1 MTEIPCLISW
11 NFALFR
17 AIFLLFMSLCRI
29 MIVSIKQFISLIGI
43 FINFKKGNIM
53 KQSKKVT
60 VAKAVKAVYV
70 LPLDA
75 QSFINTEIMPEL
87 QGMNNAVIK
96 KDEFL
101 LSTSELVAEL
111 FTTAK
116 QDKNFTVQFWNGTF
130 SFIESRAVTL
140 YKIADST
147 AKNYSKDIVAFLKLR
162 NPAILKPASENKD
175 AKRKASKKSADVK
188 IIKKYSKVA
197 TETLADNLKDLIV
210 KTDDISTAKVK
221 EITSVIKTRNDT
233 LAQASK
239 AQASKAQKDFKV
251 KYFKDLKDIFNNE
264 YELAQF
270 IHANIE
276 KSRKD
281 LASKK

>member
-1 MTEIPCLISW
+1 MT
-11 NFALFR
+11 
-17 AIFLLFMSLCRI
+17 
-29 MIVSIKQFISLIGI
+29 
-43 FINFKKGNIM
+43 
-53 KQSKKVT
+53 QSKKKSV
-60 VAKAVKAVYV
+60 VKAVKAVYV

-75 QSFINTEIMPEL
+75 QAFINLEIMPEL
-87 QGMNNAVIK
+87 QSLNNAVIK

-116 QDKNFTVQFWNGTF
+116 QNNNFNVQFWNGSF
-130 SFIESRAVTL
+130 AFIEARAVTL

-162 NPAILKPASENKD
+162 TPAILKPASENKD
-175 AKRKASKKSADVK
+175 AKRKAIKKSADVK

-221 EITSVIKTRNDT
+221 EITSVIKTRTDT
-233 LAQASK
+233 LTQEKK
-239 AQASKAQKDFKV
+239 AQDSKAQKDFKE

-276 KSRKD
+276 KSRKE
-281 LASKK
+281 LAKMK

>member
-1 MTEIPCLISW
+1 MLP
-11 NFALFR
+11 
-17 AIFLLFMSLCRI
+17 
-29 MIVSIKQFISLIGI
+29 
-43 FINFKKGNIM
+43 
-53 KQSKKVT
+53 SKKKSV
-60 VAKAVKAVYV
+60 VKAVKAIYV

-87 QGMNNAVIK
+87 QSLNNAVIK

-116 QDKNFTVQFWNGTF
+116 QEKNFNVQFWNGSF
-130 SFIESRAVTL
+130 AFIEARAVTL

-147 AKNYSKDIVAFLKLR
+147 AKNYSKDIVAFLKVR

-175 AKRKASKKSADVK
+175 AKRKANKKAIDAK
-188 IIKKYSKVA
+188 IVKKYSKVA
-197 TETLADNLKDLIV
+197 IETLENDAKELFLKKDEPSV
-210 KTDDISTAKVK
+210 KKFK

-233 LAQASK
+233 LTQEKK
-239 AQASKAQKDFKV
+239 AQESKAQKDFKV

>member
-1 MTEIPCLISW
+1 
-11 NFALFR
+11 
-17 AIFLLFMSLCRI
+17 MS
-29 MIVSIKQFISLIGI
+29 
-43 FINFKKGNIM
+43 
-53 KQSKKVT
+53 QSKKKT
-60 VAKAVKAVYV
+60 VAKAVKAIYV
-70 LPLDA
+70 LPLEA

-87 QGMNNAVIK
+87 QSLNNAVIK

-116 QDKNFTVQFWNGTF
+116 QEKNFNVQFWNGSF
-130 SFIESRAVTL
+130 AFIEARAVSL

-175 AKRKASKKSADVK
+175 AKRKAIKKSADVK

-233 LAQASK
+233 LTQEKK
-239 AQASKAQKDFKV
+239 AQDSKAQKDFKE
-251 KYFKDLKDIFNNE
+251 KYFKSFKDIFNDE
-264 YELAQF
+264 YDFAQYL
-270 IHANIE
+270 HAKIDAD
-276 KSRKD
+276 RK
-281 LASKK
+281 AFAKIK

>member
-1 MTEIPCLISW
+1 
-11 NFALFR
+11 
-17 AIFLLFMSLCRI
+17 
-29 MIVSIKQFISLIGI
+29 
-43 FINFKKGNIM
+43 M
-53 KQSKKVT
+53 KQSKKVS

-87 QGMNNAVIK
+87 QSLNNAVIK

-116 QDKNFTVQFWNGTF
+116 QEKNFNVQFWNGSF
-130 SFIESRAVTL
+130 AFIESRAITL

-147 AKNYSKDIVAFLKLR
+147 AKNYSKDIVAFLKVR

-175 AKRKASKKSADVK
+175 AKRKANKKAIDAK
-188 IIKKYSKVA
+188 IVKKYSKVA
-197 TETLADNLKDLIV
+197 IETLENDAKELFLKKDEPSV
-210 KTDDISTAKVK
+210 KKFK

-233 LAQASK
+233 LSQEKK
-239 AQASKAQKDFKV
+239 AQESKAQKDFKE

>member
-1 MTEIPCLISW
+1 
-11 NFALFR
+11 
-17 AIFLLFMSLCRI
+17 
-29 MIVSIKQFISLIGI
+29 
-43 FINFKKGNIM
+43 M
-53 KQSKKVT
+53 KQSKKVS

-87 QGMNNAVIK
+87 QSLNNAVIK

-116 QDKNFTVQFWNGTF
+116 QDKNFNVEFWNGAF
-130 SFIESRAVTL
+130 SFIEARAITL

-147 AKNYSKDIVAFLKLR
+147 AKNYSKDIVGFLKVR

-175 AKRKASKKSADVK
+175 AKRKAVKKSADVK

-233 LAQASK
+233 LTQEKKEQDRK
-239 AQASKAQKDFKV
+239 AKADFKT
-251 KYFKDLKDIFNNE
+251 KYFKSFKDIFNDE
-264 YELAQF
+264 YDFAQYL
-270 IHANIE
+270 HAKIDAD
-276 KSRKD
+276 RK
-281 LASKK
+281 AFAKMK